1 MGDGHQEATWQWVL
15 KIIKN
20 MSFSLAI
27 LRKEK
32 KENIYTVIL
41 HASEEEASARGI
53 LDFLKNTDL
62 RPKS

>member
-1 MGDGHQEATWQWVL
+1 LFYVPETIRNKQTDVCFCFLNLT
-15 KIIKN
+15 
-20 MSFSLAI
+20 I

-32 KENIYTVIL
+32 KENVCRVNL

-53 LDFLKNTDL
+53 LDFLKNADL

>member
-1 MGDGHQEATWQWVL
+1 M
-15 KIIKN
+15 IKN
-20 MSFSLAI
+20 RVFVLNLTI

-32 KENIYTVIL
+32 KENVYRVNL

-53 LDFLKNTDL
+53 LVFIKNADL